1 MKTQLVIAITATDTG
16 VGKTTVTRGLLRALI
31 DHGKK
36 PFPLKWV
43 ETGCSTDTPSDR
55 DALAAAANIE
65 SRFHDVGPIR
75 LAIPAAPT
83 VAARHEGRVLAQID
97 YKLSLETAKH
107 HGELVIVEGAGG
119 ALVPMTQEAN
129 FADLCVALQVQCAVI
144 VARTTLGTINHTAL
158 TIEALQHRKIR
169 ILAVVLN
176 ESTAT
181 TDNSGSCDE
190 LKRLY
195 PDLVLGPLPWLPS
208 STDDQLASAVTE
220 CGLTARV
227 MSVAAE

>member
-1 MKTQLVIAITATDTG
+1 MKTNLVIAITATDTG

-31 DHGKK
+31 DRGKK

-43 ETGCSTDTPSDR
+43 ETGCSDDTRSDR
-55 DALAAAANIE
+55 DALAEAAKVE
-65 SRFHDVGPIR
+65 SQLSDVGPIR

-83 VAARHEGRVLAQID
+83 VAARHEGRVLVLTD
-97 YKLSLETAKH
+97 YNDVLETAKY
-107 HGELVIVEGAGG
+107 HGEMVIVEGAGG
-119 ALVPMTQEAN
+119 VLVPMTEDRN
-129 FADLCVALQVQCAVI
+129 FADLCVVLQVQCAVI

-176 ESTAT
+176 ESTQT
-181 TDNSGSCDE
+181 TDDSGSCDE

-195 PDLVLGPLPWLPS
+195 PHLVLGPLPWLPS
-208 STDDQLASAVTE
+208 STDDQLASAVTD

-227 MSVAAE
+227 MSLGAE